1 MSYDKY
7 GNPKHKYGTEYSTI
21 YQSGNIKF
29 VKYNMSGATT
39 APLETMTSGRVY
51 ATVNEKNEIKYI
63 TYYDKNNKRSKQIDL
78 TGQPHVINGKPELPH
93 THKGYLHSEKGTY
106 TLSKSELKMVD
117 RVLKIWYYATHK
129 Q

>member
-1 MSYDKY
+1 MK
-7 GNPKHKYGTEYSTI
+7 
-21 YQSGNIKF
+21 
-29 VKYNMSGATT
+29 
-39 APLETMTSGRVY
+39 
-51 ATVNEKNEIKYI
+51 KNEIKYI